1 MSQPL
6 IIGANI
12 AALTVL
18 VFGLYVPRYHRK
30 DMVVAI
36 IGLNMG
42 VMAVA
47 TALAAA
53 EVTAGLGLGLFGVLS
68 IIRLRS
74 SELAQ
79 EEVAYYFSALALGLL
94 AGFEVSP
101 AWLTPALMATI
112 VVALFIGDHPRL
124 FEHHRHQMV
133 QLDAAYTR
141 EADLVA
147 RLEDLLDAEIQQIK
161 VKRVDLVNDT
171 TSVDVRYRLRP
182 TDALDVAHRRAL
194 VGAGERS

>member
-1 MSQPL
+1 MTQPL

-12 AALTVL
+12 AALALL
-18 VFGLYVPRYHRK
+18 VFGMYVPRYHRK

-47 TALAAA
+47 TALASA

-101 AWLTPALMATI
+101 AWLTPSLMAAI
-112 VVALFIGDHPRL
+112 VAALFIGDHPRL
-124 FEHHRHQMV
+124 LANHRHQTV
-133 QLDAAYTR
+133 QLDSAYTR
-141 EADLVA
+141 ESDLRA
-147 RLEDLLDAEIQQIK
+147 RLEQLLDAEIMQIK

-171 TSVDVRYRLRP
+171 TSVDVRFRLRP
-182 TDALDVAHRRAL
+182 TSVDAVPQERTL
-194 VGAGERS
+194 VEAGVRS